1 MSTKKHI
8 QIYTLFSGSSGNCT
22 YINCGGTEILID
34 AGAYSRATEKALNS
48 LGSSLSSIKAVLV
61 THEHSDHIKGLPVIS
76 GKYRIPVY
84 AESACALKIKGVEP
98 FLLNTFTPGEEI
110 EIGPVAVS
118 SFRTFHDSSS
128 CCGFVVKYSGHSF
141 GYATDTGRLSDE
153 IYQSLLPCSAVILEA
168 NYDRDMLFSGSYP
181 HFLKLRI
188 ASDIGHLDNDRSA
201 ELCAFLASHNTKR
214 VLLSHLSAENNTP
227 EAALRAV
234 QRSLADCSCQLS
246 VDIAQ
251 RFMPT
256 ELVDLYV

>member
-1 MSTKKHI
+1 MTPISPQPRQPAATVLAA
-8 QIYTLFSGSSGNCT
+8 TAPGR
-22 YINCGGTEILID
+22 
-34 AGAYSRATEKALNS
+34 AAYK
-48 LGSSLSSIKAVLV
+48 
-61 THEHSDHIKGLPVIS
+61 VIH
-76 GKYRIPVY
+76 KVKQ
-84 AESACALKIKGVEP
+84 ALK
-98 FLLNTFTPGEEI
+98 
-110 EIGPVAVS
+110 
-118 SFRTFHDSSS
+118 
-128 CCGFVVKYSGHSF
+128 
-141 GYATDTGRLSDE
+141 
-153 IYQSLLPCSAVILEA
+153 QSLLPCSAVILEA

-188 ASDIGHLDNDRSA
+188 ASDTGHLDNDRSA

-246 VDIAQ
+246 VDTAQ